1 MSTPTRERT
10 DTPEWDAV
18 RQHLWDVTVANA
30 CRDPHIGGIT
40 IDVSTGCE
48 PSEGYA
54 YAPSR
59 DSERTF
65 ALEEFWPPD
74 VAQFRRDNDAL
85 LQLPGAHL
93 GAWVWQGV
101 VYLDVSVVGPANA
114 DTIRAAQDAQQ
125 IAVYDL
131 RSGCDI
137 TVGEFTPSG
146 YRPLAVAA

>member
-1 MSTPTRERT
+1 VTTAIRTTRLIDHE
-10 DTPEWDAV
+10 V
-18 RQHLWDVTVANA
+18 VYA
-30 CRDPHIGGIT
+30 CHDPFGNRGIT
-40 IDVSTGCE
+40 IDVATGRE
-48 PSEGYA
+48 PSDGYA

-65 ALEEFWPPD
+65 EVESFGLAD

-93 GAWVWQGV
+93 GAWVWNGV
-101 VYLDVSVVGPANA
+101 VYLDVSVVGPASA

-131 RSGCDI
+131 RGGCDI
-137 TVGEFTPSG
+137 VVGERTPSG